1 MPQIYLFAAK
11 TPNILRKFAENR
23 RSSVD
28 SASLRRTEKK
38 FYWSR
43 RGIATNRIFA
53 APNEIFAATNRIFAV
68 KLAMRNE
75 QLPCTFTSLKVHF
88 SVKQPNEKASNNRMI
103 LRQITE

>member
-28 SASLRRTEKK
+28 SVSLRRTEKK

-53 APNEIFAATNRIFAV
+53 APNGIFAV
-68 KLAMRNE
+68 KLAMGNE

-88 SVKQPNEKASNNRMI
+88 SSNNRTKK
-103 LRQITE
+103 RQTTE